1 MYERLKDAA
10 MRVERR
16 HLALENRARTKPSSS
31 PWTRRKGKSFQM
43 RRPKEVH
50 VEQKPESSK
59 ADLETNRATKEAQ
72 GMRCFKCKRTGHKA
86 RECKSIASGSPG
98 TAMSLSA
105 RVREAGCSAAC
116 TKQTRSCRKLLPNIV
131 GKRSTIDVT
140 ILGRDRKAL
149 LDTRSEVSILPAK
162 VLQQAMDDR
171 IDIDTAVKEVPLPRS
186 LKITDASGRV
196 MDFLTAVE
204 LDVVNKSDNTKTLV
218 QMLVSQGKEDLVILG
233 TNAIPSMGYQV
244 KKSLRGPREKKT
256 TRQREETESNP
267 VAVVKQRV
275 FIAPGQTKYVDL
287 KCKEE
292 WSEAVLN
299 TKDKRI
305 LNGLCKIDLDGVTK
319 VAVVNTSDEPM
330 VMRKGQEVGE
340 WEKAYWDELRFR
352 DTPADILC
360 SQGKSMSV
368 KKSWIPC
375 SSC

>member
-1 MYERLKDAA
+1 
-10 MRVERR
+10 
-16 HLALENRARTKPSSS
+16 
-31 PWTRRKGKSFQM
+31 
-43 RRPKEVH
+43 
-50 VEQKPESSK
+50 
-59 ADLETNRATKEAQ
+59 
-72 GMRCFKCKRTGHKA
+72 
-86 RECKSIASGSPG
+86 
-98 TAMSLSA
+98 
-105 RVREAGCSAAC
+105 
-116 TKQTRSCRKLLPNIV
+116 
-131 GKRSTIDVT
+131 
-140 ILGRDRKAL
+140 
-149 LDTRSEVSILPAK
+149 
-162 VLQQAMDDR
+162 MDDG

-186 LKITDASGRV
+186 LKITYASGRV

-204 LDVVNKSDNTKTLV
+204 LDVVNRSDTKTLV
-218 QMLVSQGKEDLVILG
+218 QMLVSQGKEDLAILG

-256 TRQREETESNP
+256 ARQREETESNP

-287 KCKEE
+287 KCEEE

-305 LNGLCKIDLDGVTK
+305 PNGLCKIDLAGVTK

-352 DTPADILC
+352 DTPTDILC

-368 KKSWIPC
+368 KKRLDTLFELLNRNRNGRALPPKMQEIVENNNHVFRVVDNELTQTSLVAYDIDTGDTKPIRQKTRPVPIGGRDQFKDILSGLLQRRIIEQSTSEWASPVVLGEGR
-375 SSC
+375 

>member
-1 MYERLKDAA
+1 
-10 MRVERR
+10 
-16 HLALENRARTKPSSS
+16 
-31 PWTRRKGKSFQM
+31 
-43 RRPKEVH
+43 
-50 VEQKPESSK
+50 
-59 ADLETNRATKEAQ
+59 
-72 GMRCFKCKRTGHKA
+72 
-86 RECKSIASGSPG
+86 
-98 TAMSLSA
+98 MSLSA

>member
-1 MYERLKDAA
+1 
-10 MRVERR
+10 
-16 HLALENRARTKPSSS
+16 
-31 PWTRRKGKSFQM
+31 
-43 RRPKEVH
+43 
-50 VEQKPESSK
+50 
-59 ADLETNRATKEAQ
+59 
-72 GMRCFKCKRTGHKA
+72 
-86 RECKSIASGSPG
+86 
-98 TAMSLSA
+98 
-105 RVREAGCSAAC
+105 
-116 TKQTRSCRKLLPNIV
+116 
-131 GKRSTIDVT
+131 
-140 ILGRDRKAL
+140 
-149 LDTRSEVSILPAK
+149 
-162 VLQQAMDDR
+162 MDDG

-204 LDVVNKSDNTKTLV
+204 LDVVNRSDNTKTLV
-218 QMLVSQGKEDLVILG
+218 QMLVSQGKEDLAILG

-256 TRQREETESNP
+256 ARQREETESNP

-287 KCKEE
+287 KCEEE

-305 LNGLCKIDLDGVTK
+305 PNGLCKIDLAGVTK

-352 DTPADILC
+352 DTPTDILC

-368 KKSWIPC
+368 KKRLDTLFELLNRNRNGRALPPKMQEIVENNNHVFRVVDNELTQTSLVAYDIDTGDTKPIRQKTRPVPIGARDQFKDILSGLLQRRIIEQSTSEWASPVVLGEGR
-375 SSC
+375 